1 MFRVSCIPWF
11 SLPNLPLRAPTSGPL
26 HPRVIPNVLAER
38 YASSALQAIW
48 SAEGRIVLERE
59 FWIAVMKAQR
69 DLGLDIPAE
78 AIAAYEKAKDS
89 VDPGSIM
96 ARERVT
102 RHDVKARIEEFND
115 LAGHEHIHK
124 GMTSRDL
131 TENVEQLQVFRSL
144 LAIRDKSV
152 AVLHRLRC
160 RAEQWA
166 DVVITA
172 RTHNVAAQPTTL
184 GKRIAMFGE
193 EMLSAFHALE
203 DIIARYPVRG
213 LKGAV
218 GTQMDQLSLFDGD
231 ASQVAELEKRVVA
244 HLGMPAVWTNVGQVY
259 PRSLDFRVVS
269 ALTDLASGPSS
280 FCRTLR
286 LMAGHETASEGFAPG
301 QTGSSAMPHK
311 MNSRSCERVNG
322 FHVILKGYLA
332 MASGLAGD
340 QWNEGDVS
348 CSVVRRVMLP
358 DAFFTID
365 GLFETYLTVLD
376 QMDAYPAVIAK
387 ENAHYLPFLMTTT
400 IMMEA
405 VKSGVGRET
414 AHKAIKEHAVATV
427 NDLRAGK
434 TTVNDLVARLAA
446 DERIPLGQA
455 ALDAIVAE
463 GESNAG
469 AARAQIESFE
479 RQVHAIEKRYPAGA
493 AYKPGSIL

>member
-1 MFRVSCIPWF
+1 
-11 SLPNLPLRAPTSGPL
+11 
-26 HPRVIPNVLAER
+26 
-38 YASSALQAIW
+38 
-48 SAEGRIVLERE
+48 
-59 FWIAVMKAQR
+59 
-69 DLGLDIPAE
+69 
-78 AIAAYEKAKDS
+78 
-89 VDPGSIM
+89 
-96 ARERVT
+96 
-102 RHDVKARIEEFND
+102 
-115 LAGHEHIHK
+115 
-124 GMTSRDL
+124 
-131 TENVEQLQVFRSL
+131 
-144 LAIRDKSV
+144 
-152 AVLHRLRC
+152 
-160 RAEQWA
+160 
-166 DVVITA
+166 
-172 RTHNVAAQPTTL
+172 
-184 GKRIAMFGE
+184 
-193 EMLSAFHALE
+193 
-203 DIIARYPVRG
+203 
-213 LKGAV
+213 
-218 GTQMDQLSLFDGD
+218 
-231 ASQVAELEKRVVA
+231 
-244 HLGMPAVWTNVGQVY
+244 MPAVWTNVGQVY

-322 FHVILKGYLA
+322 FHLILKGYLA

-446 DERIPLGQA
+446 DERIPLDQA

-493 AYKPGSIL
+493 AYNPGSIL